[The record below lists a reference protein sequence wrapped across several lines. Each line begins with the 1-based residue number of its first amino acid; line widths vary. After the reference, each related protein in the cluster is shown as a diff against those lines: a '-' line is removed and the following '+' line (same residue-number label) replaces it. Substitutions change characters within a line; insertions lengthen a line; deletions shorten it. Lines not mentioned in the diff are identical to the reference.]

1 MKEKDERNLITAW
14 KRGQKIKY
22 NIEQENYDEESS
34 RSKQE
39 YEISNQ
45 KELPGSQLS
54 NVNSHQDRIPRGP

>member
-45 KELPGSQLS
+45 KELPGSQL
-54 NVNSHQDRIPRGP
+54 